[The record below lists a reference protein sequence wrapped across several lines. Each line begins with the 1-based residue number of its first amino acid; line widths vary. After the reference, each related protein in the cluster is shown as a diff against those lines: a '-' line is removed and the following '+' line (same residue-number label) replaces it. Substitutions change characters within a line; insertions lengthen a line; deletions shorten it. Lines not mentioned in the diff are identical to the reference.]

1 MLVCHGEDEETSGSV
16 EHLLV
21 YWISSSRL
29 SQCRAFVSAT
39 RVLFCFFLFTSDR
52 PLSLRPW
59 RKLHTRT
66 CASVGIDAND
76 DVRLPAFDP
85 LPHLIL
91 GFFNFICKNIFLH
104 TSERWSLDCREES
117 CDTSEGSVCFV
128 LRTFFRFV
136 FFCFVFFFA
145 FQFSTC
151 QSMIVQSSRSAA
163 AARPSTRWP
172 PGWKH
177 FRSLLTLASGV
188 SKQTAH
194 SPLFFSW
201 VVIKKVWNGRKKKIL
216 SFDLLRSL
224 CLCLCLFCSYMTT
237 LNVAQRIE
245 TEVTSF
251 EPPVVYFQYVL
262 KVTHKHCTITAEHVH
277 SNL

>member
-128 LRTFFRFV
+128 LRTFFRFIFY
-136 FFCFVFFFA
+136 FFIFFF
-145 FQFSTC
+145 
-151 QSMIVQSSRSAA
+151 
-163 AARPSTRWP
+163 
-172 PGWKH
+172 
-177 FRSLLTLASGV
+177 SLFNFLPA
-188 SKQTAH
+188 
-194 SPLFFSW
+194 
-201 VVIKKVWNGRKKKIL
+201 KVWLCRAPALPLQLVPPHVGLQVGSI
-216 SFDLLRSL
+216 SDPCLR
-224 CLCLCLFCSYMTT
+224 
-237 LNVAQRIE
+237 
-245 TEVTSF
+245 
-251 EPPVVYFQYVL
+251 
-262 KVTHKHCTITAEHVH
+262 
-277 SNL
+277 

>member
-1 MLVCHGEDEETSGSV
+1 MVRTRKPLARWNIYLFIGSRQAGSRSAGPSFRPLV
-16 EHLLV
+16 
-21 YWISSSRL
+21 
-29 SQCRAFVSAT
+29 
-39 RVLFCFFLFTSDR
+39 FCFVFFFSRPTDLYHSDLGESYTHARAR
-52 PLSLRPW
+52 PFF
-59 RKLHTRT
+59 
-66 CASVGIDAND
+66 IDAND

-128 LRTFFRFV
+128 LRTFFRFIFY
-136 FFCFVFFFA
+136 FFIFFFR
-145 FQFSTC
+145 FSIFYLPKYDC
-151 QSMIVQSSRSAA
+151 AELPLCRCSS
-163 AARPSTRWP
+163 
-172 PGWKH
+172 
-177 FRSLLTLASGV
+177 SLHTLASRLEAFQIPAYV
-188 SKQTAH
+188 SLGCFQTNC
-194 SPLFFSW
+194 PFPTFFLLGCDQKGLKW
-201 VVIKKVWNGRKKKIL
+201 KKKKIL